1 MPGASSLLS
10 SLPLGLIMF
19 GGTAFALLRRKWNR
33 KRTAQDFPSLAQE
46 LGLEY
51 TAPRYAGAA
60 GTLAGTYAE
69 RIVRIDP
76 DDQRL
81 LKVRF
86 HGTPRVDLRSY
97 EHTAAAPFDM
107 TTIYSRDRDFDRF
120 FRTRYA
126 TEAISRRIV
135 GEPRL
140 GRYVEAF
147 QGSHARQ
154 IQSVT
159 VTSEGVVCRFD
170 YMSGEALQ
178 ALLPACVDLAD
189 LIEPG
194 PAAALSEP
202 PVSEPGLSEAPPA
215 EAAAGESRVDPDR
228 A

>member
-1 MPGASSLLS
+1 MPAGSLLS

-19 GGTAFALLRRKWNR
+19 GGTAFAILRRKWSR
-33 KRTAQDFPSLAQE
+33 KRTAQDFPSLGRE

-60 GTLAGTYAE
+60 GTLSGSYSA
-69 RIVRIDP
+69 RMVRIDP

-107 TTIYSRDRDFDRF
+107 VTIYSRDRDFDRF
-120 FRTRYA
+120 FRTRHA
-126 TEAISRRIV
+126 TEAIAQRIADS
-135 GEPRL
+135 EKP
-140 GRYVEAF
+140 GRHVQAF
-147 QGSHARQ
+147 TGGHARQ

-170 YMSGEALQ
+170 VMSTEALRE
-178 ALLPACVDLAD
+178 LLPACVAIAD
-189 LIEPG
+189 LIEPS
-194 PAAALSEP
+194 AAASVAGSPTSELALSEP
-202 PVSEPGLSEAPPA
+202 PLSEPPL
-215 EAAAGESRVDPDR
+215 GESH

>member
-1 MPGASSLLS
+1 MPAGSLLS

-19 GGTAFALLRRKWNR
+19 GGTAFAILRRKWNR
-33 KRTAQDFPSLAQE
+33 KRTAQDFPALGRE
-46 LGLEY
+46 LGLVY

-60 GTLAGTYAE
+60 GTLSGNYSD
-69 RIVRIDP
+69 RVVRIDP

-107 TTIYSRDRDFDRF
+107 VTIYSRDRDFDRF
-120 FRTRYA
+120 FRTRHA
-126 TEAISRRIV
+126 TEAIAQRIAGAEKPGRHV
-135 GEPRL
+135 EP
-140 GRYVEAF
+140 F
-147 QGSHARQ
+147 QGGHARQ

-170 YMSGEALQ
+170 VMSTEALRV
-178 ALLPACVDLAD
+178 LLPACVAIAD
-189 LIEPG
+189 LIEPS
-194 PAAALSEP
+194 AAASLSDAPASAPPLSDP
-202 PVSEPGLSEAPPA
+202 PVSAPSL
-215 EAAAGESRVDPDR
+215 GESR